1 MKGMKNFQKRNNNK
15 RKNESGNVLFYILI
29 AIVLFAALSFVVG
42 GMMRGGNADMIGEEQ
57 AKLYAGEILDY
68 ARVVRQAVQDV
79 RISNGCTDTEI
90 RFVNNVT
97 SGYGTSVRSDCDIFD
112 PAGGDVRYAPPVDK
126 WGVGTEWIFS
136 GRTPVLGVGTND
148 GTANASD
155 LTIVLSDVNS
165 TVCKEINNK
174 GGIQNPSDNPPID
187 VGSLDTT
194 TKFTGAYDTASE
206 YNAPEIDG
214 KMYGCLQNAAQTS
227 NIFYQVLIAR

>member
-57 AKLYAGEILDY
+57 AKLFAGEILDY

-97 SGYGTSVRSDCDIFD
+97 SGYGTSVRSACDIFD

-126 WGVGTEWIFS
+126 WGAGTEWIFANNLNLA
-136 GRTPVLGVGTND
+136 GYGAGGTP
-148 GTANASD
+148 D
-155 LTIVLSDVNS
+155 LIMVLSDVNL
-165 TVCKEINNK
+165 TVCNAINQK
-174 GGIQNPSDNPPID
+174 LGHSFTSPPAETALST
-187 VGSLDTT
+187 G
-194 TKFTGAYDTASE
+194 KFTGTWAGAGAALNCDPIGNCSGLLSACINALN
-206 YNAPEIDG
+206 YNG
-214 KMYGCLQNAAQTS
+214 AQS
-227 NIFYQVLIAR
+227 YIFYQALIPR